1 MYGQFLSWNCGTMR
15 VIRPLLSEQ
24 NWMQFKREIL
34 RICAEHNAK
43 SADRIELL
51 SITVISMFFT
61 GAYTLFMDDIFNP
74 DDISELWRDPLRD
87 SPPHCLGHQ
96 CLQILQGFFAVLAL
110 GPLWLYTILMAFKC
124 FLGGLLMLLLCR
136 PTSATNLFCGP

>member
-1 MYGQFLSWNCGTMR
+1 MVDGTCVYGQFLSWNCGTMR

-74 DDISELWRDPLRD
+74 LR
-87 SPPHCLGHQ
+87 SAAGFTTTGHQ